1 MFLMVSQEAGADSGF
16 PGTMQW
22 SQKDPTDQTE
32 TPKAGIPIKT
42 LSRKI
47 ISSWLGVFYN
57 I

>member
-1 MFLMVSQEAGADSGF
+1 MVSQEAEADSGF
-16 PGTMQW
+16 PDTTQW
-22 SQKDPTDQTE
+22 SQKDLTDQTQ

-47 ISSWLGVFYN
+47 ISSWLGVFSN